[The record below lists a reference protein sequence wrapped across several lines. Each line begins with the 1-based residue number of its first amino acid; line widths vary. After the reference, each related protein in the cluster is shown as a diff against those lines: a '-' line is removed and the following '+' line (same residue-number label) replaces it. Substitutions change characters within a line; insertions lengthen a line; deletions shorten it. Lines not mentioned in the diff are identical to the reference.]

1 VFLISLVAPA
11 LSQEEIDINA
21 LIEEFVGSPMAAM
34 DKLVDLAKT
43 NPDAVA
49 LVLAGV
55 AEKVV
60 DLRAADPGLAASLED
75 ALRLTCVALMDVSPS
90 AAALVVVTI
99 KDRVPDI
106 GERVEQ
112 VLVAAGLEERY
123 LRAASPVRP

>member
-1 VFLISLVAPA
+1 
-11 LSQEEIDINA
+11 
-21 LIEEFVGSPMAAM
+21 MAAM

-55 AEKVV
+55 AERVV
-60 DLRAADPGLAASLED
+60 DLRAADPSLAASLED
-75 ALRLTCVALMDVSPS
+75 ALRLTCVALMDVDPS
-90 AAALVVVTI
+90 AAALCVVTI